1 VEFWFTR
8 AEHATAL
15 LSLVPIREGSHRES
29 LSKVPGDTRLQNVA
43 ERERERER
51 ERVIFIIYFLFSCS
65 PFSFVKIVK
74 KAFSFDN
81 IIGIS

>member
-51 ERVIFIIYFLFSCS
+51 ESYIYYIFSIFLFSFFFRENCQES
-65 PFSFVKIVK
+65 IQL
-74 KAFSFDN
+74 
-81 IIGIS
+81 